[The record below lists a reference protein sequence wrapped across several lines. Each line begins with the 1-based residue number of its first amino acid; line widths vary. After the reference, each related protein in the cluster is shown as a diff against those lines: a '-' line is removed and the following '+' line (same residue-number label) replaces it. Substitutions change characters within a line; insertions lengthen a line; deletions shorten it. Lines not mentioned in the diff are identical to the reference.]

1 MSYSASRRAE
11 GRWNHDRLNRA
22 PAHSPLYLCGVWEQ
36 QPHGSPGQVTRVG
49 PPAPCAT
56 MVSFPTYI
64 GHEAAAFHA
73 SFTGFKAQEGAF
85 HSVIMINFINGAQNI
100 SPASPPCLRWRVCV
114 ILTALSTGSK
124 QQLTIRAILF
134 TGKGPS
140 TKVELEKH
148 DPNNKT
154 LHWWLHQLAIFSEP
168 NTFICLRR

>member
-1 MSYSASRRAE
+1 MSYSVSRRAE
-11 GRWNHDRLNRA
+11 GRWNHDRLDRA
-22 PAHSPLYLCGVWEQ
+22 PAHSPHIYISVW
-36 QPHGSPGQVTRVG
+36 SLRAAATRVTRSG
-49 PPAPCAT
+49 HPAPCAT

-100 SPASPPCLRWRVCV
+100 SPASPPCLRWRVCA
-114 ILTALSTGSK
+114 IWTALSTGSK